1 MKGTLCRNREKMSAH
16 VIVNSPTNKLLRT
29 VHSKSDIKVPTINL
43 IHLLGRSIL
52 GLEQNPVNDH
62 EDNSTRHH
70 LRHKPLPHPTTIH
83 IHHDTIEIIQCE

>member
-1 MKGTLCRNREKMSAH
+1 MSAH